1 MYQLWRHIVYPCAS
15 AHVFFLRATL
25 AGRAFSQGMPANP
38 TPNPNPN
45 PNPSPSPNPIPNPSE
60 GMHEYVRDRPN
71 EWGRAFQLIVM
82 RYTVGVGDDLP
93 PLRFRLLP
101 TSLAVNLPQYRQR
114 QRSGLPTAATVA
126 VHAGQLKSE
135 EAKVDAFRG
144 LGFLERGLTAWQDM
158 QAEATV
164 LRDARPRSA
173 MRGGPGKHLFLGD

>member
-38 TPNPNPN
+38 NPHPHPLEHLGHSLFHYNR
-45 PNPSPSPNPIPNPSE
+45 S
-60 GMHEYVRDRPN
+60 DRPN

-158 QAEATV
+158 QAEATL
-164 LRDARPRSA
+164 LRDARPRLA

>member
-1 MYQLWRHIVYPCAS
+1 
-15 AHVFFLRATL
+15 
-25 AGRAFSQGMPANP
+25 
-38 TPNPNPN
+38 
-45 PNPSPSPNPIPNPSE
+45 PNPSE

-158 QAEATV
+158 QAEATL
-164 LRDARPRSA
+164 LRDARPRLA